1 MLFIQHIVI
10 KIKLLK
16 TVKSQSPKI
25 EISKQQPAMLRNC
38 RMYVG
43 GFPLTYTEDQ
53 ARKLF
58 SEYGTLTDMFYNK
71 EKCFAFIKMVI
82 YNLYVLKYFIKNNF
96 INYGLSRFKLYVIL
110 FSPL

>member
-1 MLFIQHIVI
+1 MVV

-16 TVKSQSPKI
+16 TVKSESPKI
-25 EISKQQPAMLRNC
+25 KITEQQPAMLRNC

-71 EKCFAFIKMVI
+71 EKCFAFIKMVTF
-82 YNLYVLKYFIKNNF
+82 YLYDLKYFILYIF
-96 INYGLSRFKLYVIL
+96 LNYVLSKDKWSIIYFL
-110 FSPL
+110 PL